1 MHLIFVMKNACFAV
15 FPFNSSLAQ
24 KYRADPYKKARHIVA
39 AIKIYIPGNN
49 LGIEQS
55 ENRREKKTA
64 KPIKPMA
71 HRDDTVT
78 LLALLRKNECT
89 SVEIHVGP
97 NKII

>member
-49 LGIEQS
+49 LGIKQS
-55 ENRREKKTA
+55 ENRREKKNGQTH
-64 KPIKPMA
+64 K
-71 HRDDTVT
+71 T
-78 LLALLRKNECT
+78 NG
-89 SVEIHVGP
+89 S
-97 NKII
+97 